1 MDPSRLVSVLQR
13 LKRDYLC
20 LLVHDA
26 AVILILVGWGHLVHV
41 DSDQGQDVFQLLH
54 GLLGQSGLSA
64 QDPSVLSAGLAVG
77 AAVDQGVTLI
87 VCGQHPVGSRRFWE
101 RDDYESENCWNI
113 TQATTQMK

>member
-41 DSDQGQDVFQLLH
+41 DSDRGQDVFQLLH

-64 QDPSVLSAGLAVG
+64 QDPRVLEVEQAVVG
-77 AAVDQGVTLI
+77 AAVDQGVTLV
-87 VCGQHPVGSRRFWE
+87 VCGQNPVRTRRSSCK
-101 RDDYESENCWNI
+101 RDE
-113 TQATTQMK
+113 